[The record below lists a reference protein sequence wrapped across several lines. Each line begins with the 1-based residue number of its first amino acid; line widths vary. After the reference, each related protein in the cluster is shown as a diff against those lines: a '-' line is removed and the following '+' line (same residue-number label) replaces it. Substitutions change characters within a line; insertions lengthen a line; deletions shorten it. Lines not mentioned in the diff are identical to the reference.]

1 MRIVLLGAPGCGKG
15 TQAKLMAEKYRVPQ
29 ISSGELLRQA
39 VSEKTDLGKRVESIM
54 ASGELVSDD
63 IATDAVTER
72 LRSNQSKR
80 GFVLDGFPRTIP
92 QAQQL
97 DTRLGWMNRPLQL
110 ALYFSLDPAVVVKR
124 TLGRLE
130 CAKCGAS
137 YNRYFSPPAKR
148 GICEDCGSKE
158 LVQRPDDHQH
168 AVRARLDAYDR
179 DTAPLITYFK
189 AQHKLRTVE
198 GEGDIQDIFKRI
210 CEIVDT
216 EIRPLETKVIAI
228 ETGREYRS
236 DAVTLISGRKVVR
249 KDSRADNDK
258 AVGQAKQRLSARDSK
273 KAAEKKVAKK
283 KVVKK
288 KAAEK
293 KVAKKKVVKR
303 RSPRRKSL
311 RKKLPR
317 RRSPRRKS
325 LRKKLPRRRSPRRKS
340 LRKKLPRRK
349 PSRQKS
355 WYGNLRPKNAHTRA
369 DKP

>member
-1 MRIVLLGAPGCGKG
+1 
-15 TQAKLMAEKYRVPQ
+15 MAEKYRVPQ

-39 VSEKTDLGKRVESIM
+39 VSEKTELGKRVESIM

-72 LRSNQSKR
+72 LRSNESKR

-148 GICEDCGSKE
+148 GICEHCGSKE
-158 LVQRPDDHQH
+158 LVQRPDDRQH
-168 AVRARLDAYDR
+168 AVRARLDAYER
-179 DTAPLITYFK
+179 DTAPLITYFR

-198 GEGDIQDIFKRI
+198 GEGDIQDIFRRI

-228 ETGREYRS
+228 ETGRES
-236 DAVTLISGRKVVR
+236 LSLI
-249 KDSRADNDK
+249 
-258 AVGQAKQRLSARDSK
+258 
-273 KAAEKKVAKK
+273 
-283 KVVKK
+283 
-288 KAAEK
+288 
-293 KVAKKKVVKR
+293 
-303 RSPRRKSL
+303 
-311 RKKLPR
+311 
-317 RRSPRRKS
+317 
-325 LRKKLPRRRSPRRKS
+325 
-340 LRKKLPRRK
+340 
-349 PSRQKS
+349 
-355 WYGNLRPKNAHTRA
+355 HI
-369 DKP
+369 

>member
-39 VSEKTDLGKRVESIM
+39 VSDKTELGKRVESIM
-54 ASGELVSDD
+54 ASGELVSDN
-63 IATDAVTER
+63 IVTDAVTEQ
-72 LRSNQSKR
+72 LRGNESKR

-97 DTRLGWMNRPLQL
+97 DTRLGWLNRPLQL
-110 ALYFSLDPAVVVKR
+110 ALYFSLNPAVVEKR
-124 TLGRLE
+124 ILGRLE

-148 GICEDCGSKE
+148 GICDHCGSKE

-168 AVRARLDAYDR
+168 AVRARLDAYKQ

-198 GEGDIQDIFKRI
+198 GEGDIEEIFGRI

-228 ETGREYRS
+228 ETSREYRS
-236 DAVTLISGRKVVR
+236 DAVTLISGGKVIR

-258 AVGQAKQRLSARDSK
+258 GVGQVKRRLSGRDSK
-273 KAAEKKVAKK
+273 KAAKKKSAKK

-288 KAAEK
+288 KSTKKILVKKNVIKKKPTREK
-293 KVAKKKVVKR
+293 AVKTKTVAGRSAAKK
-303 RSPRRKSL
+303 RKH
-311 RKKLPR
+311 K
-317 RRSPRRKS
+317 
-325 LRKKLPRRRSPRRKS
+325 
-340 LRKKLPRRK
+340 
-349 PSRQKS
+349 
-355 WYGNLRPKNAHTRA
+355 G
-369 DKP
+369 